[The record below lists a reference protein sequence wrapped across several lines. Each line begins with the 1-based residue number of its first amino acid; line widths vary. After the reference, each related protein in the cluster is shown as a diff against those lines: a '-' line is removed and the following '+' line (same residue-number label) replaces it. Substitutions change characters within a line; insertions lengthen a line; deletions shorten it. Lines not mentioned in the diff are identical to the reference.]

1 MVAGANLVL
10 KRRKHLHRGEDD
22 GVERMFA
29 NALEAVTCGEL
40 EIVVRIVLRLVWPV
54 ENANQQV
61 DRRIVGTIALISS
74 SEPVGILGREAKKTL
89 MSCLE
94 WQP

>member
-1 MVAGANLVL
+1 
-10 KRRKHLHRGEDD
+10 
-22 GVERMFA
+22 MFA